1 MMASC
6 SLYTPGARESLLIPS
21 QELDNLLVFERIDV
35 EVQRSRSFRSN
46 ISRMNFVEGRLGQR
60 DPLAHEQHEERET
73 LCYIQ
78 VLCGFIKV

>member
-35 EVQRSRSFRSN
+35 EVQRPFRSN
-46 ISRMNFVEGRLGQR
+46 IFRINFVEGRLGQR
-60 DPLAHEQHEERET
+60 DPLAHEQHEERKKENFLRDKSLLT
-73 LCYIQ
+73 T
-78 VLCGFIKV
+78 

>member
-35 EVQRSRSFRSN
+35 EVWRPFLSN
-46 ISRMNFVEGRLGQR
+46 ISRINIVEGRLGQR
-60 DPLAHEQHEERET
+60 DPLAHEQHEERKT

-78 VLCGFIKV
+78 VLCGFIKVK